1 MRKDLEL
8 QISKKIDERGAA
20 LVEYA
25 LLVALIAVMA
35 IGAVRY
41 FGEKVRDSFLDTA
54 QVMVSGDRLIE
65 RKHQNR

>member
-25 LLVALIAVMA
+25 LLVALIAVVA

-41 FGEKVRDSFLDTA
+41 FSEKVGLSFRATA
-54 QVMVSGDRLIE
+54 TAVSGHTVGEGD
-65 RKHQNR
+65 HQNR

>member
-8 QISKKIDERGAA
+8 QISKKINERGAA

-25 LLVALIAVMA
+25 LLVALITVVA

-54 QVMVSGDRLIE
+54 QIVVSGDTVILPE
-65 RKHQNR
+65 DE

>member
-25 LLVALIAVMA
+25 LLVALIAVVA

-41 FGEKVRDSFLDTA
+41 FGEKVQQSFANTA
-54 QVMVSGDRLIE
+54 DIVVSGDTIGE
-65 RKHQNR
+65 QDFENY